1 LCALLTF
8 FISSDKPYVPVFK
21 NSEKSGAIMMMEV
34 TVNMQ
39 IKSDENLSLAQVN
52 RIEPLSVVSRNAQ
65 KLSNGDVVMAMAQQF
80 EDNTV
85 LLRMADGGLLRAV
98 LQGEMR
104 FAQGDMLEA
113 VVSRSGGTCF
123 LNILNVVRAGARAPL
138 QTENG
143 EAAPNIGGAVSQQI
157 LSDAMAVMKR
167 NSGMDI
173 ETALFFAANGIADT
187 QENIAALAQ
196 MTAGKGIGVL
206 LGQILGM
213 MAQEDEPAGAVTGR
227 SGTASMQNIAPEAT
241 IQMEDADALQTPA
254 GRGEATVPQAELAQR
269 AAAPQAESVQQ
280 TDVPQAA
287 PTQQTDVPQASAVQH
302 TAMPQMASAQFN
314 STSEQNTAVPHT
326 SVPPYDADH
335 AGVNAGSRPVPSPP
349 GTQAAVPQEAGR
361 DAISAADTNASEDT
375 KMTSGISEKPEAD
388 VRQSIRRLFFQPGR
402 QTGTEM
408 KKVAEEIPW
417 ELKTLKSQLN
427 QTDIKNKELCLK
439 SIGQAIRQTELSGNA
454 VRFEHMQIPVMAND
468 DMVQS
473 AELYVFRRHG
483 GKEPTEGMG
492 VSILVALDTQHIGR
506 VEAMIREAGGGI
518 SIEFRMEQPRAA
530 EAFKRS
536 SDSLLQAIEA
546 AGYRL
551 TGIRFA
557 GLEKRTTVLN
567 AGEVMDAGTVPPGID
582 VKI

>member
-1 LCALLTF
+1 
-8 FISSDKPYVPVFK
+8 
-21 NSEKSGAIMMMEV
+21 MMMEV

-65 KLSNGDVVMAMAQQF
+65 KLSNGDVVMAMAQQV

-143 EAAPNIGGAVSQQI
+143 EAAPDIGGAVSQQM

-241 IQMEDADALQTPA
+241 IQMEDAGALQAPA
-254 GRGEATVPQAELAQR
+254 GRGEAASPPQTQSVQR

-326 SVPPYDADH
+326 SVPPYDAGH
-335 AGVNAGSRPVPSPP
+335 AGVNAGSRPAMPPPP
-349 GTQAAVPQEAGR
+349 GTQDDAPQEAGR

-375 KMTSGISEKPEAD
+375 KMASGISEKPEAD

-417 ELKTLKSQLN
+417 ELKTLKLQLN

-454 VRFEHMQIPVMAND
+454 VRFEHMQIPVMAKD
-468 DMVQS
+468 DMIQS

-530 EAFKRS
+530 EAFKRR
-536 SDSLLQAIEA
+536 SDSLLRAIEA